1 MYIVNNRHI
10 ELCFAIN
17 LAHLLYPGITDAEAE
32 RRGSELQQRAGLIAQ
47 TPVCFTDVEKFEELV
62 QCRIVIFYRTDLK
75 RLNTFHTAKQRP
87 GKPLYMFLFEN
98 HYYGLKNAC
107 AFIGTKYLCS
117 HCYTG
122 YDGLLNHK
130 CEGRCNVCLDAACTA
145 TRPAAGG
152 GVVCEYC
159 NRWCAS
165 AFCLAKHREKVWR
178 PVAQKHASIC
188 DMHKKCHR
196 CGLLYYVSLIK
207 IPKPHECP
215 DVKCCICGG
224 VKYAGTTEPHRC
236 YIQSLPTPE
245 TTTDV
250 IPNKKLLFYDFETY
264 PDENG
269 THVPFYVCVMRG
281 NNSSPW
287 GCYGPDCA
295 VKLLRR
301 YRAKKYKDSVCLA
314 HNSKGFDGHIL
325 LSAMVSLGISPH
337 VVMQGS
343 KLVLFTEPHYNLK
356 FIDSMSFLSFLWAS
370 LPKALG
376 FEDAEKG
383 HFPHKFSSKENLNYV
398 GPYPAPEYYGCQQ
411 MTPKKREDFM
421 AWYTLVSGG
430 TFNFKAEA
438 KRYCQNDREILMKAC
453 FAFREC
459 FVNETAL
466 DPFKRATIASAC
478 MFVFRT
484 CFLKETAASAS
495 QTPVCSG

>member
-1 MYIVNNRHI
+1 MEVLTDGSLELVIQVVCNPRGGGKRLLAKTLDCEIVQKKQRFMYIVNNRNN

-32 RRGSELQQRAGLIAQ
+32 RRGSDLQQRAGLTAQ
-47 TPVCFTDVEKFEELV
+47 TLECFTNMEKFEELV

-75 RLNTFHTAKQRP
+75 RLNTFHTAKQRS
-87 GKPLYMFLFEN
+87 GNPLYMFLFKN

-107 AFIGTKYLCS
+107 AFIGKKYLCS
-117 HCYTG
+117 HCNTG

-130 CEGRCNVCLDAACTA
+130 CEGRFNVCLDAACAA
-145 TRPAAGG
+145 TRTAAGG

-159 NRWCAS
+159 NCWCAS

-196 CGLLYYVSLIK
+196 CGLLYYVLLIK
-207 IPKPHECP
+207 ISKPHECP

-224 VKYAGTTEPHRC
+224 VKYAWATER
-236 YIQSLPTPE
+236 
-245 TTTDV
+245 
-250 IPNKKLLFYDFETY
+250 LFYDFETY
-264 PDENG
+264 PVENG
-269 THVPFYVCVMRG
+269 THVPFYVCVMRS
-281 NNSSPW
+281 NNSCP
-287 GCYGPDCA
+287 CYGPDCA

-301 YRAKKYKDSVCLA
+301 YRAKKYKDSVFLA

-343 KLVLFTEPHYNLK
+343 KLVLFTKPHYNLK
-356 FIDSMSFLSFLWAS
+356 FIDSMSFLPFPLAS

-383 HFPHKFSSKENLNYV
+383 HFPHKFSSKENLIYV

-411 MTPKKREDFM
+411 MTPKKRENGIHG
-421 AWYTLVSGG
+421 VVHPS
-430 TFNFKAEA
+430 
-438 KRYCQNDREILMKAC
+438 
-453 FAFREC
+453 FRRD
-459 FVNETAL
+459 V
-466 DPFKRATIASAC
+466 
-478 MFVFRT
+478 
-484 CFLKETAASAS
+484 
-495 QTPVCSG
+495 